1 MAICFT
7 KGKINATCKIK
18 PKVQILSLILG
29 LFPPL
34 LPVTEYR
41 DKHTGVC
48 VWKCNKNM
56 SYFHVCLPTASTAV

>member
-1 MAICFT
+1 MTICFT

-18 PKVQILSLILG
+18 PEVQILSLG

-34 LPVTEYR
+34 LSVREYK
-41 DKHTGVC
+41 DKNTGAC